1 MAPRQ
6 LGGDPVTVAALAFD
20 KPNRDDYL
28 PEMKARSSLL
38 WLALTVLVATTVTAC
53 TSEEARIERAQQA
66 LAQEDAELLGQEIFD
81 LVDQAAGYQSSH
93 SGRRPRSLRIM
104 GVDSLTPTTARWIE
118 TREGTLRIVAAFRQ
132 LNGHAVSHCG
142 GDAGLLEQLTLEG
155 AFRLECSLVNGT
167 GIELTVGRPSP

>member
-1 MAPRQ
+1 
-6 LGGDPVTVAALAFD
+6 LAFD

-38 WLALTVLVATTVTAC
+38 WLALTALVTTTVTAC
-53 TSEEARIERAQQA
+53 TSEEARIERARQA

-104 GVDSLTPTTARWIE
+104 
-118 TREGTLRIVAAFRQ
+118 
-132 LNGHAVSHCG
+132 NGHAVSRCG
-142 GDAGLLEQLTLEG
+142 GDAGLLEQITLEG

-167 GIELTVGRPSP
+167 GIELTVGSPST